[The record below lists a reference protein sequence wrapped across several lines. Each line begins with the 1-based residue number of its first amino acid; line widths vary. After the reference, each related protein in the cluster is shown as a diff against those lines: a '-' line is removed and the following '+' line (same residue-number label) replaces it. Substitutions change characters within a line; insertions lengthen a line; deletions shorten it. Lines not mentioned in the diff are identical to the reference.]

1 MIFSFQPLAIICQ
14 WQSHICSILFDDIIT
29 KHNKINAKKKTK
41 KSFASFLILRES
53 DL

>member
-29 KHNKINAKKKTK
+29 KHNKINAKKAQ
-41 KSFASFLILRES
+41 KSFASFF
-53 DL
+53 